1 MINRDDG
8 LKVSL
13 IVFDDDGLQRST
25 DVVTYIL
32 FKIECLHIID
42 LLFELEVIA
51 VGPHSFHVESFGDVE
66 VDLEC
71 SVELG

>member
-1 MINRDDG
+1 M
-8 LKVSL
+8 SL
-13 IVFDDDGLQRST
+13 IVFDDDRLQRST

-51 VGPHSFHVESFGDVE
+51 VGPHCVHVESFGDVE